1 MKLRNV
7 VLSSVAGMALTSTA
21 VYSFTPAPR
30 ASAASPP
37 PAVGAEDAPA
47 ASATL
52 PSSFHEASTLE
63 VEGRL
68 ANARIAKGDRGQ
80 TYLMLEVK
88 SGAGSVAASAAPSHL
103 AIVIDRSGS
112 MKGDRIV
119 NARAGAKAAVDR
131 LGDGDLISV
140 VAFDTSP
147 TTVVP
152 STRIDPSS
160 RASVK
165 AAIDRISLG
174 GDTCISCG
182 IEAGMRELATSND
195 KVDRM
200 IVLSDGDATDGV
212 RDVAG
217 FEAIAQRAR
226 GMGAAI
232 STIGLGL
239 GYNQRIL
246 GAVAQQA
253 GGGHYFLESAASLD
267 RVLGSEAEALRS
279 TVAVEAEA
287 VIDPGEG
294 VSIARV
300 FDRSFERRGRKI
312 VVPLGSFA
320 RDDVKTVLVELT
332 VPTGADGPLPVAS
345 VDLGYR
351 DLARGGVTHAKG
363 ELGLAIGGGATASLD
378 PIIAGRIA
386 RSGTADALLR
396 ANELA
401 ARGQLDEAQRVL
413 QKQQA
418 VVAAAAATPKPSLP
432 AQRRGALSKDLDAQ
446 AASIQSATQGLKKNA
461 PKTEVDRSL
470 RHNQELANP
479 FMR

>member
-7 VLSSVAGMALTSTA
+7 VLSSVAGMALTSSA

-30 ASAASPP
+30 ASAAAPP
-37 PAVGAEDAPA
+37 PSVGVEATPAPVGLPTSVHES
-47 ASATL
+47 AS
-52 PSSFHEASTLE
+52 LE

-68 ANARIAKGDRGQ
+68 ANTRIAKGARGQ
-80 TYLMLEVK
+80 TYLMLEVR
-88 SGAGSVAASAAPSHL
+88 SAPGRVAQSAAPSHL

-119 NARAGAKAAVDR
+119 NARLGAKAAVDR
-131 LGDGDLISV
+131 LGEGDLISV
-140 VAFDTSP
+140 VAFDTAP
-147 TTVVP
+147 TIVVS
-152 STRIDPSS
+152 STRIDASS
-160 RASVK
+160 RAGVK
-165 AAIDRISLG
+165 AAIDKINLG

-182 IEAGMRELATSND
+182 IEAGMRELAASND

-200 IVLSDGDATDGV
+200 IVLSDGDATDGI
-212 RDVAG
+212 RDVGG
-217 FEAIAQRAR
+217 FQTLAQRAR
-226 GMGAAI
+226 GMGAAV

-246 GAVAQQA
+246 GAVAQEA

-279 TVAVEAEA
+279 TIATGAEA
-287 VIDPGEG
+287 ILDPGEG
-294 VSIARV
+294 VTITRV
-300 FDRSFERRGRKI
+300 FDRSFERRGRSI
-312 VVPLGSFA
+312 VVPLGGFA
-320 RDDVKTVLVELT
+320 RDEVKTVLVELD
-332 VPTGADGPLPVAS
+332 VPTGTEGPLPIAS

-363 ELGLAIGGGATASLD
+363 ELGLAIGGDTTAALD
-378 PIIAGRIA
+378 PIVAGRVA
-386 RSGTADALLR
+386 RSGTAAALLQ

-401 ARGQLDEAQRVL
+401 ARGELDEAQRVL

-418 VVAAAAATPKPSLP
+418 VVTAAAAAPKPSLP
-432 AQRRGALSKDLDAQ
+432 ARRKGALAKDFDAQ
-446 AASIQSATQGLKKNA
+446 SASIQSATRGLKKNA
-461 PKTEVDRSL
+461 PKTEVDRSVRL
-470 RHNQELANP
+470 NQELANP